1 MVNLFWLFFFKE
13 GCCDIIFFFFGLIL
27 NLDIVIGMVIVD
39 KIEGVCLIDFFF
51 YVWDLVVIL

>member
-1 MVNLFWLFFFKE
+1 MILF
-13 GCCDIIFFFFGLIL
+13 FFFFGLIL

-51 YVWDLVVIL
+51 LCLRFGSNFVILMVFIN

>member
-51 YVWDLVVIL
+51 FMFEIW